1 MALYLNKPLSCV
13 LISTDVQAE
22 ALIHA
27 HSNVEET
34 LPDQTA
40 DVSVDTQTLVAG
52 ATDAHATMI
61 ADVSADVKT
70 PTQATEATDDQDV
83 TMTTKRF
90 DFAST
95 LEPSMATSSATAS
108 DSLDLTRNR
117 NENVSL
123 GPFDARVSM
132 IIRFD
137 GESYYVATNASYVPA
152 LPIRPNHSVFLREDM
167 RFGKD
172 DPTLWPQNYSSFFY
186 FIVLETGLTVTRGLG
201 KLKHTRIAQ
210 LAAPIET
217 FLEQYQTA
225 RPQLTKVQDLL
236 EPLVQQVRLGLE
248 HIQILPSTFNQ
259 VVGVTAL
266 QRMFLEAK
274 ALVRYMT
281 EFKPCMVDLGSKSP
295 PPAEHCVGVFT
306 IDPAIAQ
313 QFSAAG
319 LPYWLLRPTWTFTT
333 KNILEVVAP
342 RLPADYLMLDPTP
355 DATHFSTKPDTDSK
369 YAVIHKL
376 SSKVPWYKDP
386 FAGTSNPGSSV
397 VSPAAATSSLQ
408 DGELCGSGLG
418 IPSQQLRFDPCA
430 VSPAAATSSLALPP
444 SYSSWLHVHPFGSHG
459 GSGGSSCGA
468 STAASKG
475 GPDKFAP
482 LERDEMPPSIS
493 VWEDALKAV
502 DRSISPSKTDSLYVF
517 PEPALV
523 VLSDNVARQQLFL
536 QNLSLM
542 MDALVYC
549 LGDPDNPHDLLSDQQ
564 WRDVLVGNARAQRM
578 VMRQGGGGQTQ
589 ASARSIGLHELLAP
603 TFCACRLEN
612 EDFTAMPGTAQP
624 VTVHR
629 AQEMLWMVAETNFR
643 FELLA
648 LDHRA
653 SRLERPEECRK
664 CFAGGQLMGMPL
676 GQSKEGLA
684 SMSLVIRHPF
694 FVRIARLM
702 GHWHPRPRSAI
713 IAEAQASESREWS
726 QEEMLEDAVA
736 RHYTQA
742 FYELFGRAA
751 VIPSRLAHEF
761 GT

>member
-1 MALYLNKPLSCV
+1 MV
-13 LISTDVQAE
+13 RTTVHFHTIS
-22 ALIHA
+22 
-27 HSNVEET
+27 
-34 LPDQTA
+34 
-40 DVSVDTQTLVAG
+40 
-52 ATDAHATMI
+52 
-61 ADVSADVKT
+61 
-70 PTQATEATDDQDV
+70 
-83 TMTTKRF
+83 
-90 DFAST
+90 
-95 LEPSMATSSATAS
+95 SSAI
-108 DSLDLTRNR
+108 
-117 NENVSL
+117 VSL
-123 GPFDARVSM
+123 GPFDARVSA

-167 RFGKD
+167 RFGED
-172 DPTLWPQNYSSFFY
+172 DPTLWPQNYSSFFCHLGAIRRKPLDTFRKIAIMWWDPAPED

-248 HIQILPSTFNQ
+248 RIQILPSTFNQ
-259 VVGVTAL
+259 MVVGVTAL
-266 QRMFLEAK
+266 QRTFLEAE

-281 EFKPCMVDLGSKSP
+281 EFKPRMVDLGSKSP

-306 IDPAIAQ
+306 IDLAIAQ

-333 KNILEVVAP
+333 ENILEVVAP
-342 RLPADYLMLDPTP
+342 RLPADYLMLDPAP

-386 FAGTSNPGSSV
+386 FAGTSNPGSSA

-408 DGELCGSGLG
+408 EGELCDPPATPRGSTSTHRRCGG
-418 IPSQQLRFDPCA
+418 PSR
-430 VSPAAATSSLALPP
+430 S
-444 SYSSWLHVHPFGSHG
+444 GSRS
-459 GSGGSSCGA
+459 GSGGSSRGA

-475 GPDKFAP
+475 GRDKFAP

-493 VWEDALKAV
+493 VWEDALKVV
-502 DRSISPSKTDSLYVF
+502 DRSISPSKTDALYVF

-523 VLSDNVARQQLFL
+523 VSSDNVARRQLFL

-542 MDALVYC
+542 MDALIYR
-549 LGDPDNPHDLLSDQQ
+549 LGDPDTPHDLLSGQQ
-564 WRDVLVGNARAQRM
+564 WRDVLVGNARAPRM

-589 ASARSIGLHELLAP
+589 ASAHSIGLHELLAP
-603 TFCACRLEN
+603 AFRACGLEN

-624 VTVHR
+624 ITVHR

-676 GQSKEGLA
+676 RQSKEGLA

-694 FVRIARLM
+694 FLRIARLM

-726 QEEMLEDAVA
+726 QEEMLELEDAVA
-736 RHYTQA
+736 RYYTQA
-742 FYELFGRAA
+742 FYELFGCAV
-751 VIPSRLAHEF
+751 VIPSRLVHEF